1 MPRTGKL
8 RGKNE
13 TIAELQAAMLEGA
26 RRSSEVQARAG
37 RECEALQE
45 RLVRVE
51 AARAKEL
58 AGMREVRPRV
68 GLRIRL
74 RVSSP

>member
-1 MPRTGKL
+1 MPWTGKL

-13 TIAELQAAMLEGA
+13 TIAELQAAVLEGA
-26 RRSSEVQARAG
+26 RRSSELQVRAG
-37 RECEALQE
+37 REREALQE

-58 AGMREVRPRV
+58 AGMREVSPRV
-68 GLRIRL
+68 GLRVRL
-74 RVSSP
+74 RVS